1 MPWTKLQADKFSKKD
16 LDSGQ
21 IGKRTL
27 TFRNAVLE
35 AFRQSM
41 EADPNIILLGEGIDD
56 PGGVFG
62 STLDLHKEFGKRRV
76 MDTALAENGITG
88 IGIGAALTGLR
99 PVIIHMRIDFLLLAM
114 DQIVNHAAKW
124 HYMLGG
130 KVRVPIT
137 IRAIMGKGWGSGA
150 QHSQSFYSIFTH
162 FPGLKVILP
171 ASPYD
176 AKGLLIASI
185 KDNNPVIIIEH
196 RWSYDQRGIV
206 PEEPYSIPLGKA
218 DLAKTG
224 KDVTVIV
231 SSLLVAESM
240 QAAQELESDNID
252 TEVINLRTIKPMDKE
267 TIFNSVKKTGKA
279 VIVDMGNPVCGIA
292 SEISAL
298 LVQNVFEY
306 LKAPV
311 KVITLPDTPVPSCHV
326 LEQAYFPN
334 KEKIKDIIKSLM

>member
-1 MPWTKLQADKFSKKD
+1 
-16 LDSGQ
+16 
-21 IGKRTL
+21 
-27 TFRNAVLE
+27 
-35 AFRQSM
+35 
-41 EADPNIILLGEGIDD
+41 
-56 PGGVFG
+56 
-62 STLDLHKEFGKRRV
+62 
-76 MDTALAENGITG
+76 
-88 IGIGAALTGLR
+88 
-99 PVIIHMRIDFLLLAM
+99 MRIDFLLLAM
-114 DQIVNHAAKW
+114 DQIINHAAKW
-124 HYMLGG
+124 HYMFGG